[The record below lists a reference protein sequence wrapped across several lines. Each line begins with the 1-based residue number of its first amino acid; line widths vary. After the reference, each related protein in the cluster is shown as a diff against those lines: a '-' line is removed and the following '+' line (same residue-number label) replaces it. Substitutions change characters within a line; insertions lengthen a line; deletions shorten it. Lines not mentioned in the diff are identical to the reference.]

1 MSDQPVLAER
11 TIGPLTRTDI
21 VRYAGAGGDFNPVHH
36 DEVFAAAAGYPS
48 VFAHGLFTA
57 GSAATVMAQVAG
69 PLALRRYF
77 VRYSGQVWP
86 GDTLHVTVCD
96 DASGPATEGLRT
108 LALTVTAQAPGAEPR
123 VVLTGGGE
131 VAA

>member
-1 MSDQPVLAER
+1 MTDQPVLAER

-36 DEVFAAAAGYPS
+36 DEVFARAAGYPS

-57 GSAATVMAQVAG
+57 GSAATAIAEVAG

-86 GDTLHVTVCD
+86 GDTLRVTVRD
-96 DASGPATEGLRT
+96 DPSAPARDGLRR
-108 LALTVTAQAPGAEPR
+108 LALTVTAEVPGAEPR

-131 VAA
+131 VAT

>member
-1 MSDQPVLAER
+1 MTDQPVLAER

-36 DEVFAAAAGYPS
+36 DEVFATRAGYPS

-57 GSAATVMAQVAG
+57 GSAATAIAEVAG

-86 GDTLHVTVCD
+86 GDTLHVTVQD
-96 DASGPATEGLRT
+96 DPSAPASEGLRN
-108 LALTVTAQAPGAEPR
+108 LALTVTAQASGAEPR

-131 VAA
+131 VTA